1 MPTETQQHLL
11 ADGTTTLDIN
21 RNGNHQY
28 WIGDGPK
35 MKGVTSLIGHIDRDS
50 FGVGLNWGLKI
61 ARESGDLDAPRRST
75 KEAADIGTQLHE
87 AIDRYI
93 KTGEVAEDPLFMAWY
108 AEHKYRDWIG
118 SELFVI
124 EPELEYGGTVDAL
137 ALNGQDKAV
146 IHDWKTVAPESWH
159 RHGDT
164 LRRHKDIAQLAAY
177 TYALEGMDSLWV
189 PAEGYITYV
198 LRDGSEA
205 VTVEADLKLGLKL
218 FKASRELFLLTN
230 G

>member
-11 ADGTTTLDIN
+11 ADGTMVDIS
-21 RNGNHQY
+21 RDGRHQY
-28 WIGDGPK
+28 WIEGGPK

-50 FGVGLNWGLKI
+50 FGVGMNWALKM
-61 ARESGDLDAPRRST
+61 ARENGGDLDAPRRST
-75 KEAADIGTQLHE
+75 KASMDTGTQLHE
-87 AIDRYI
+87 SIDRYI
-93 KTGEVAEDPLFMAWY
+93 KTGEIAEDPLFMAWY
-108 AEHKYRDWIG
+108 GEHQYRDWIG

-124 EPELEYGGTVDAL
+124 EPELEFGGTVDAL

-146 IHDWKTVAPESWH
+146 IHDWKTVEPGSWH
-159 RHGDT
+159 KYGDT

-205 VTVEADLKLGLKL
+205 VVVEADLKLGLRL
-218 FKASRELFLLTN
+218 FKASRELFLMTN